1 KLKCERFPELAT
13 ALMYAFGE
21 IDARHSGGL
30 EVHPRLTNG
39 TLYWFSGS
47 AMIMKTARE
56 ILLSLA
62 RKGFTISLSAYYNYT
77 ENFRVG
83 SAQAKH
89 HYAGKGVNAQ
99 LPLRMPPR
107 TGVGKTGSY

>member
-1 KLKCERFPELAT
+1 MT
-13 ALMYAFGE
+13 
-21 IDARHSGGL
+21 
-30 EVHPRLTNG
+30 
-39 TLYWFSGS
+39 
-47 AMIMKTARE
+47 MKTARE

-89 HYAGKGVNAQ
+89 HYAGKGVNACSITSKNATQ
-99 LPLRMPPR
+99 N
-107 TGVGKTGSY
+107 GSR